1 MIKNVDELRNE
12 LRKFNPIIDDKCS
25 QVLFDEENNYYN
37 IVDIEEITDKKH
49 WLYKENI
56 RLVKKEA
63 RHLFKVLF
71 IKLGYKSDFC
81 PQDMPYDSALLD
93 TTDGEIYSVRAI
105 WKRRMA
111 QA

>member
-12 LRKFNPIIDDKCS
+12 LRKYNPIIDDKCS

-37 IVDIEEITDKKH
+37 IIDIKQIADKNH
-49 WLYKENI
+49 WVYKDAI
-56 RLVKKEA
+56 KLVKREA
-63 RHLFKVLF
+63 RPLFKVLY
-71 IKLGYKSDFC
+71 IELGYKGGFH
-81 PQDMPYDSALLD
+81 PQDMPYDMALLD
-93 TTDGEIYSVRAI
+93 TSNGEIYSVRGL